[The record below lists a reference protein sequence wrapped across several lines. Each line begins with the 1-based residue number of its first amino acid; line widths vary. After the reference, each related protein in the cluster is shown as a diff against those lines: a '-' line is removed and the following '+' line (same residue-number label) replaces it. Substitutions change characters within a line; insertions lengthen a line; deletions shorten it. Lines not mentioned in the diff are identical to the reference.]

1 MTTTAREGRS
11 SGPRTTTQEPA
22 SVAPP
27 VKLRRRPA
35 LVVIAVVVTAL
46 GCLLGAWAWSATT
59 NTEEVLAATHTIYRG
74 EVIQAADIQRI
85 RVTRDP
91 ALAPLPA
98 SAYDSVVGH
107 RATLDISA
115 GGLLTP
121 DSTSTTPMP
130 PKGQSVVGI
139 SLTPAQVP
147 ALPMRGGDKVR
158 IIVTPG
164 DNGDGGTGTGIGAP
178 PFTAAVVVDTA
189 LDETTGNTVVNVL
202 VPYADASVLAA
213 RAATGHVALVL
224 DSADSDPGAQ

>member
-1 MTTTAREGRS
+1 MPEQA
-11 SGPRTTTQEPA
+11 PL
-22 SVAPP
+22 APP

-35 LVVIAVVVTAL
+35 LVVIAVIVTAL

-59 NTEEVLAATHTIYRG
+59 NTEEVLAATHTIHRG
-74 EVIQAADIQRI
+74 EVIRAGDIQRI
-85 RVTRDP
+85 RISGDP
-91 ALAPLPA
+91 ALSPLPA

-107 RATLDISA
+107 RAALDISA

-121 DSTSTTPMP
+121 DSTSTAPLP

-147 ALPMRGGDKVR
+147 AIPMRGGDQVR

-164 DNGDGGTGTGIGAP
+164 DNGDAGGGAP
-178 PFTAAVVVDTA
+178 PFTPAVVVDTA

-224 DSADSDPGAQ
+224 DSQDQ

>member
-1 MTTTAREGRS
+1 M
-11 SGPRTTTQEPA
+11 
-22 SVAPP
+22 
-27 VKLRRRPA
+27 
-35 LVVIAVVVTAL
+35 ITAL

-59 NTEEVLAATHTIYRG
+59 NTEEVLAATHTIHRG
-74 EVIQAADIQRI
+74 EVIQAGDVQRI
-85 RVTRDP
+85 RISGDP
-91 ALAPLPA
+91 ALTPLPA
-98 SAYDSVVGH
+98 SAYDSVIGH
-107 RATLDISA
+107 RAALDISA

-121 DSTSTTPMP
+121 DSTSTAPIP

-164 DNGDGGTGTGIGAP
+164 DSGATAAGAT
-178 PFTAAVVVDTA
+178 PFTPAVVVDTA
-189 LDETTGNTVVNVL
+189 LDDTTGNTVVNVL

-224 DSADSDPGAQ
+224 DSQDQ